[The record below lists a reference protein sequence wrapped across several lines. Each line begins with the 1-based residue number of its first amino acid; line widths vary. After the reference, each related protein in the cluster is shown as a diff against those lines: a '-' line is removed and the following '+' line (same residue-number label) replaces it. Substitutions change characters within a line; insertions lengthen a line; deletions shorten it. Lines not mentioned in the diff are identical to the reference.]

1 MKVSCHTKFR
11 FAEREAQCILGEYGP
26 LSIASGKHRDISS
39 HLSSQVT
46 ATIERN
52 RHILKAI
59 VDVIVLCGQ
68 HNIAIRGHV
77 ERTSNFHSLLQFRA
91 KTDPVLALHLQN
103 DDNRAKYTSPR
114 IQNELIDLCGD

>member
-1 MKVSCHTKFR
+1 MKLHTSQSSPHHDAVIK
-11 FAEREAQCILGEYGP
+11 GDNY
-26 LSIASGKHRDISS
+26 LSIASGKQKDICS

-59 VDVIVLCGQ
+59 LNVIVRCGQ
-68 HNIAIRGHV
+68 QSIAIRGHV
-77 ERTSNFHSLLQFRA
+77 ERTSNFPFLLQFRA
-91 KTDPVLALHLQN
+91 KTDPVLALHVQN

-114 IQNELIDLCGD
+114 IQNELIELCGDY